1 MHYILEYDI
10 CALLVTTF
18 LILFAYIKKNNKSRQ
33 NRIFLNVCILF
44 WFATIFDLVSS
55 YAANNPMYFKIW
67 QMELFSMG
75 YLLVQNVA
83 LYWVIVYIAVVLNL
97 HYRWKKSSFI
107 ILSIPIIID
116 VALIL
121 TNPIHQ
127 QIFYFT
133 PDKMYYHGYLMNV
146 LYADAFVYL
155 ITGILLLIKYHD
167 ALGPIKLISFI
178 LVFVFSCIPVGYQ
191 MVNSEV
197 LIQLFFESMALLAI
211 LLAME
216 NADEVINPITKTY
229 NRYALLNDIETNRKN
244 SIHYSLISVKI
255 ANFRYYNQTLGVV
268 RMAKMIG
275 CIAEWFNSVFDDPLI
290 NVYYAENAR
299 FTILVYNERRE
310 RIREITET
318 VFNRFNNKWSCSNIK
333 LNLPAEIAVFNVP
346 RDIKESE
353 QILLNVDTR
362 FDTKLQETKI
372 IYGDSSTESS
382 RRIAI
387 EQAIRKAIAKR
398 SFLVYFQPIW
408 DVKNEKIHSAE
419 ALVRMIDDDLG
430 FLPPDEFISIAE
442 ENGSIIEIGEI
453 VLDKV
458 CRSYQEHNMQKLG
471 LDYIEVNLSVLQ
483 CLSENLVTDICGIL
497 DQAGMPAI
505 HINLEVTES
514 AMMSNHDLFFQT
526 INELKAKGFS
536 FSLDDYGTGYSNISY
551 IFELPFELIKIDK
564 GLLWAS
570 DTKAKAK
577 ALLEHTIQMMHAIG
591 LKTVVE
597 GAETK
602 EHIEL
607 LKNLETDYI
616 QGFYFSKPLPVEDFV
631 RYCKK
636 INWKMED

>member
-116 VALIL
+116 VAIIL

-244 SIHYSLISVKI
+244 GIHYSLISVKI

-268 RMAKMIG
+268 RMARMIG

-299 FTILVYNERRE
+299 FAILVYNERRE
-310 RIREITET
+310 RIKEITET
-318 VFNRFNNKWSCSNIK
+318 IFNRFNKKWSCSNIK
-333 LNLPAEIAVFNVP
+333 LSLPAEIAVFNVP

-387 EQAIRKAIAKR
+387 EQAIRKAIAKK

-551 IFELPFELIKIDK
+551 IFELPFDLIKIDK

-631 RYCKK
+631 KYCKK
-636 INWKMED
+636 INWKIED

>member
-1 MHYILEYDI
+1 
-10 CALLVTTF
+10 
-18 LILFAYIKKNNKSRQ
+18 
-33 NRIFLNVCILF
+33 
-44 WFATIFDLVSS
+44 
-55 YAANNPMYFKIW
+55 
-67 QMELFSMG
+67 MELFSMG

-116 VALIL
+116 VAIIL

-244 SIHYSLISVKI
+244 GIHYSLISVKI

-268 RMAKMIG
+268 RMARMIG

-299 FTILVYNERRE
+299 FAILVYNERRE
-310 RIREITET
+310 RIKEITET
-318 VFNRFNNKWSCSNIK
+318 IFNRFNKKWSCSNIK
-333 LNLPAEIAVFNVP
+333 LSLPAEIAVFNVP

-387 EQAIRKAIAKR
+387 EQAIRKAIAKK

-551 IFELPFELIKIDK
+551 IFELPFDLIKIDK

-631 RYCKK
+631 KYCKK
-636 INWKMED
+636 INWKIED